1 MMKMEMKK
9 RIERERET
17 QEWLKQAVSQLE
29 ENAAHIA
36 RAIALFR
43 RGETLAALARV
54 RDAIVIFN
62 SVKKEAERRISKCFA
77 DFVDG
82 HAYAAATLLAYS
94 ALREVEQEVNANLQ
108 RALLW
113 GIEDGGDG
121 VANAQWAMR
130 YVAAARRAIRLTLRM
145 FFAN

>member
-1 MMKMEMKK
+1 MMKME
-9 RIERERET
+9 RIEKERET
-17 QEWLKQAVSQLE
+17 QEWLKQAARQLE
-29 ENAAHIA
+29 ESAAHIA
-36 RAIALFR
+36 RAVALFR
-43 RGETLAALARV
+43 RGETLAALAHV

-62 SVKKEAERRISKCFA
+62 SVKKEAERRMSKCFA

-82 HAYAAATLLAYS
+82 HAYAVATLLAYS
-94 ALREVEQEVNANLQ
+94 ALQEVEQEVNANLQ

-130 YVAAARRAIRLTLRM
+130 YVAAARRTIRLTLRM

>member
-1 MMKMEMKK
+1 MKMEMKK
-9 RIERERET
+9 KIERERET
-17 QEWLKQAVSQLE
+17 REWLKQTVSQLE

-36 RAIALFR
+36 RAVALFR
-43 RGETLAALARV
+43 RGETLAALVCV

-62 SVKKEAERRISKCFA
+62 SVKKEAERRMSKCFA

-82 HAYAAATLLAYS
+82 HAYAVATLLVYS

-130 YVAAARRAIRLTLRM
+130 YVAAARRTIRFTLRM